1 MQRKLWYRTILRSFL
16 LTFFVVLV
24 YLLIFI
30 NIMEYEQQYDHANF
44 VDGTYWVMT
53 TITTV
58 GYGDIVFTSAAGKFF
73 SILVQLSGIPVV
85 FGLLFNLLLSP
96 LLEKNIRPSIPVK
109 SPKKS
114 SEHIIICGYNNLVET
129 LLEELRDNKVPY
141 VIIEEEEAKVKDLL
155 KRNINVVQGN
165 LSDETTFRNVHIE
178 KASFVLVNRSDEEN
192 ANIILTVRSMS
203 EIKIIAI
210 AEDRANKKYMKYAG
224 ATSVISPKELFGRF
238 IARKAADPFLR
249 RLTGATEFFEGVYI
263 AEFPVYPGSP
273 LNGMTIK
280 EAAIREKT
288 GSNLVGMW
296 KSGALSFD
304 VEPGDL
310 IKESSVLLAAGTPS
324 QLSELRKLTQHTR

>member
-1 MQRKLWYRTILRSFL
+1 MRSFL
-16 LTFFVVLV
+16 LTFFIVLV
-24 YLLIFI
+24 YLLVFI

-44 VDGTYWVMT
+44 IDGTYWVMA

-96 LLEKNIRPSIPVK
+96 LLEKNIRPSMPIK
-109 SPKKS
+109 SPKNF

-129 LLEELRDNKVPY
+129 LLEELSENKVPY
-141 VIIEEEEAKVKDLL
+141 VLIEEEEARVKDLL
-155 KRNINVVQGN
+155 KRNINVVQGD
-165 LSDETTFRNVHIE
+165 LSDETTFRNVQIG
-178 KASFVLVNRSDEEN
+178 KASFVVVNRSDDVN
-192 ANIILTVRSMS
+192 ANIILTVRGISD
-203 EIKIIAI
+203 IKIVAI
-210 AEDRANKKYMKYAG
+210 AENKANKKYMKYAG

-238 IARKAADPFLR
+238 IARKAADPFLK
-249 RLTGATEFFEGVYI
+249 RLTGTTEFFEGIHI

-273 LNGMTIK
+273 LNGKTLK

-288 GSNLVGMW
+288 GSNVVGMW

-304 VEPGDL
+304 VEPGNV
-310 IKESSVLLAAGTPS
+310 IKESSVLLAAGTLN